1 MTFHYKSLY
10 SNNRWSGFSHFYYAI
25 ARSLGKK
32 ISLQY
37 QNDDVIDFGDLDIN
51 DDKSEETEKAESPKS
66 SSLSNGVSNTTPRR
80 ESRGISEVSA
90 DCAPALS
97 LASSAL
103 QNLLTTS
110 YNFSV
115 QRCNF
120 LVKEPVLI
128 KY

>member
-10 SNNRWSGFSHFYYAI
+10 SNNRWSDFSHFYYSI

-37 QNDDVIDFGDLDIN
+37 QNDDVIDFADLDLN
-51 DDKSEETEKAESPKS
+51 DDKSEETESKP
-66 SSLSNGVSNTTPRR
+66 SNGVSSMASRR
-80 ESRGISEVSA
+80 ESRGISEVSPG
-90 DCAPALS
+90 PAWPTNV
-97 LASSAL
+97 L

-110 YNFSV
+110 HNFSV
-115 QRCNF
+115 PTSPEMQFSCQ
-120 LVKEPVLI
+120 KPVPL